1 MNKDILRN
9 LYAVT
14 TPEDQQWLAFQF
26 SLENKPSS
34 LRDSVYKAVIPHWFD
49 YTFLNAILDCPLN
62 ETDFKT
68 LTELPFVE
76 VFPGRGYNIHKL
88 IRNLILEKIWLKDKN
103 QYRKYSLKAA
113 KYCSHQNQLDPAWKS
128 ENLYHSLI
136 AGNKDAVKNF
146 SSQAIHWYNHP
157 YFAYD
162 KLEMLNRPVLDAVK
176 FGLLQG
182 GAAAWAYLINGLL
195 AKRYKDFKKAE
206 INFKLALEQKSNDQA
221 AKSIC
226 LYNLADL
233 DKTSYKYKEA
243 RVRFIEALK
252 IYRQTGSKLGE
263 ANCLKSLGE
272 LHHRLNEY
280 QQAKELYEQALRIYR
295 EIDSNGAGEADCIK
309 SLGDVHKGLEEYELA
324 QDLYEKALKIQRQ
337 ISGNNPIGEAL
348 CLLSMGDLHQIK
360 NEYSKARESYEQAL
374 TIQRKIGDRLGVAN
388 SLKLLGDMHQIMD
401 EYKEARDRYKQAL
414 KIHRQIGDSLGE
426 ANCLKSFGELHQRL
440 EEYHKAFVCY
450 DKALTKYKQSEDRMG
465 ETSCLKAKH
474 YLKKLLGRNSSALT

>member
-1 MNKDILRN
+1 MNKDILKN
-9 LYAVT
+9 LQSVT
-14 TPEDQQWLAFQF
+14 TPEDGQWLAFQF

-34 LRDSVYKAVIPHWFD
+34 LRDSVYNAVIPHWFD
-49 YTFLNAILDCPLN
+49 HAFLNAILDCPLN

-113 KYCSHQNQLDPAWKS
+113 KYCFHQNQLDPAWKS

-146 SSQAIHWYNHP
+146 SSQALNWYKAPN
-157 YFAYD
+157 FAYD

-176 FGLLQG
+176 FGLLEG
-182 GAAAWAYLINGLL
+182 VAAAWAYLINGLL
-195 AKRYKDFKKAE
+195 AERHIDLYSDFKKPKK
-206 INFKLALEQKSNDQA
+206 IFKLALEQNSNDQEV
-221 AKSIC
+221 KSIG
-226 LYNLADL
+226 LYHLADL
-233 DKTSYKYKEA
+233 YKKSYKYKEA
-243 RVRFIEALK
+243 RVLYIEALK
-252 IYRQTGSKLGE
+252 IYKQTGSKLGE

-272 LHHRLNEY
+272 LDHRLNEY
-280 QQAKELYEQALRIYR
+280 QKAKELYEQALQIYSK
-295 EIDSNGAGEADCIK
+295 IDNKIREADCIK

-360 NEYSKARESYEQAL
+360 NEYSKARENYEQAL

-388 SLKLLGDMHQIMD
+388 SLKLLGDVHQIMD
-401 EYKEARDRYKQAL
+401 EYKEARDRYEQAL
-414 KIHRQIGDSLGE
+414 KIHRQIGD
-426 ANCLKSFGELHQRL
+426 RI
-440 EEYHKAFVCY
+440 
-450 DKALTKYKQSEDRMG
+450 G
-465 ETSCLKAKH
+465 ETNCLKAKH

>member
-1 MNKDILRN
+1 MNKDILKN
-9 LYAVT
+9 LQSVT
-14 TPEDQQWLAFQF
+14 TPEDEWLAFQF

-49 YTFLNAILDCPLN
+49 HTFLNAILDCPLN
-62 ETDFKT
+62 ERDVTT

-113 KYCSHQNQLDPAWKS
+113 KHCIHQDQHDPAWKS
-128 ENLYHSLI
+128 ETLYHFLI
-136 AGNKDAVKNF
+136 AGNKDAVRNF
-146 SSQAIHWYNHP
+146 SSQAIHWYNAP
-157 YFAYD
+157 NFAYD

-182 GAAAWAYLINGLL
+182 GATAWAYLIDGLL
-195 AKRYKDFKKAE
+195 AKRYYDFKKAE

-280 QQAKELYEQALRIYR
+280 QKAKELYEQALQIYSK
-295 EIDSNGAGEADCIK
+295 IDNKIREADCIK

-324 QDLYEKALKIQRQ
+324 QDLYEKALKIQKKIR
-337 ISGNNPIGEAL
+337 GNNPIEEAL
-348 CLLSMGDLHQIK
+348 CILSMGDLHQIK

-388 SLKLLGDMHQIMD
+388 SLKLLGDVHQIMD
-401 EYKEARDRYKQAL
+401 EYKEARDRYEQAL
-414 KIHRQIGDSLGE
+414 KIHRQIGDFLGE

-440 EEYHKAFVCY
+440 DEYHEAFACY
-450 DKALTKYKQSEDRMG
+450 DQALEIYKRIGDRIG
-465 ETSCLKAKH
+465 EANCLKAKH

>member
-1 MNKDILRN
+1 MNKDILKN
-9 LYAVT
+9 LQSVT
-14 TPEDQQWLAFQF
+14 TPEDGQWLAFQF
-26 SLENKPSS
+26 SLENKPPL

-49 YTFLNAILDCPLN
+49 HAFLNAILDCPLN

-76 VFPGRGYNIHKL
+76 VFPGRGYNIHEL

-113 KYCSHQNQLDPAWKS
+113 EHCIQQDQHDPAWKS
-128 ENLYHSLI
+128 ETLYHFLI
-136 AGNKDAVKNF
+136 AGNKDAVRNF
-146 SSQAIHWYNHP
+146 SSQAIHWYNAP
-157 YFAYD
+157 NFAYD
-162 KLEMLNRPVLDAVK
+162 ELEMLNRPVLDAVK
-176 FGLLQG
+176 FGLLEG
-182 GAAAWAYLINGLL
+182 VAAAWAYLINGLL
-195 AKRYKDFKKAE
+195 AKTYYDFKKAE

-252 IYRQTGSKLGE
+252 IYRHTGSKLGE

-280 QQAKELYEQALRIYR
+280 QKAKELYEQALQIYR
-295 EIDSNGAGEADCIK
+295 EIDSNGAGEAACIK

-324 QDLYEKALKIQRQ
+324 QDLYKKALKIQKKR
-337 ISGNNPIGEAL
+337 GDDNGEAL
-348 CLLSMGDLHQIK
+348 CILSMGELHQIK
-360 NEYSKARESYEQAL
+360 NEYQEARESYEQAL
-374 TIQRKIGDRLGVAN
+374 TIQEQIGNLIGKAN
-388 SLKLLGDMHQIMD
+388 SLKLIGDVHQIMD
-401 EYKEARDRYKQAL
+401 EYKEALDSYEQAL
-414 KIHRQIGDSLGE
+414 KIHRERGDLFGE

-440 EEYHKAFVCY
+440 NEYHEAFACY
-450 DKALTKYKQSEDRMG
+450 DQALAIYKQIGDRMG
-465 ETSCLKAKH
+465 EANCLKSKH